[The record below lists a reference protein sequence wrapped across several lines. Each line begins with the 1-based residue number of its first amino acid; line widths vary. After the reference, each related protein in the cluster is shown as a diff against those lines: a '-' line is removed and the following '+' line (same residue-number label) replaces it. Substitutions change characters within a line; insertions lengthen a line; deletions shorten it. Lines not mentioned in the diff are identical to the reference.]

1 VLLDHGWRELFET
14 VSEIGAA
21 RRPAGRCPKV
31 LRQSIEIGAVTQE
44 AAPGDGIELFASAY
58 RFIAR

>member
-1 VLLDHGWRELFET
+1 
-14 VSEIGAA
+14 
-21 RRPAGRCPKV
+21 V

-44 AAPGDGIELFASAY
+44 AAPGNGIELFASAY